1 LNGKVHVG
9 MGSKISNGVILNG
22 PVIIGENCLLE
33 NCEIGPNTTIG
44 PGCEIRQAII
54 SDSIILDNTLI
65 DADLDIRESLIGKN
79 VKIIKKPAGLGR
91 NMVIGDKTIVEI

>member
-1 LNGKVHVG
+1 MGKVHVG
-9 MGSKISNGVILNG
+9 IGSRIAKGVVLKG

-44 PGCEIRQAII
+44 PGCEIKQAKIK
-54 SDSIILDNTLI
+54 DSIILDNTLI
-65 DADLDIRESLIGKN
+65 DVDLDIRESLIGKN
-79 VKIIKKPAGLGR
+79 VRIIKKPTNEGG